1 MATYKLKIKN
11 YPITIKNNFSLPT
24 IGAFYC
30 PQYGASYYEM
40 FYLGNREE
48 WIHFGWWG
56 NNLYISNKLTI
67 DLPVKQRSLNIGYQ
81 CKFRSM
87 DQNHLKYKNLTHEF
101 ILGISVQ
108 KIIIGKNKKDISS
121 DLIRL

>member
-1 MATYKLKIKN
+1 
-11 YPITIKNNFSLPT
+11 
-24 IGAFYC
+24 
-30 PQYGASYYEM
+30 
-40 FYLGNREE
+40 
-48 WIHFGWWG
+48 
-56 NNLYISNKLTI
+56 
-67 DLPVKQRSLNIGYQ
+67 
-81 CKFRSM
+81 M